1 MGILWGIGERMK
13 PSEMTDT
20 ELIHA
25 VATEVMGWHKGY
37 GSTPADAPIWLDA
50 DGKYA
55 GFYVLCKS
63 PYTTNWKAWIRELM
77 WTPLTDMNHLW
88 MVVERMR
95 ELEWSI
101 NIDDISGEWKVYFHR
116 CLYFDPIQKVA
127 INSSLSHA
135 ILEAALEAVTGDQSN
150 G

>member
-95 ELEWSI
+95 ELGWTMRL
-101 NIDDISGEWKVYFHR
+101 FHGDTVQGLLTSAKFENGSFR
-116 CLYFDPIQKVA
+116 SYALHKNASCA
-127 INSSLSHA
+127 I
-135 ILEAALEAVTGDQSN
+135 
-150 G
+150 